1 MGEASTDIL
10 SSADN
15 SGDGWFY
22 RDSARIG
29 GTFDGSIASA
39 VDRVR

>member
-1 MGEASTDIL
+1 MGEASTDIP

-22 RDSARIG
+22 RDSTRI
-29 GTFDGSIASA
+29 DGAW
-39 VDRVR
+39 DG